1 MLGHAAHYS
10 RCWADGSKIDLEI
23 RGQGHG
29 GSDTEF
35 WGWIDSRS
43 GNLKWVE
50 YVQSPPPK

>member
-1 MLGHAAHYS
+1 MLCHAVHYS
-10 RCWADGSKIDLEI
+10 QCWADGSKIDLEI

-43 GNLKWVE
+43 GNLKE
-50 YVQSPPPK
+50 IDNQGGELLS